1 MKCIIAIGSYTVLIL
16 TMCFYGYVHLNTD
29 KHNYECKKNKL
40 FKSAIPN
47 SFVFVKTN
55 KDCFDSREQPIIK
68 ELKK

>member
-40 FKSAIPN
+40 FKSATPN